1 MSQELRVLPTEWLGK
16 SIDAS
21 WGLVFGEQH
30 PKFETKGH
38 LDPAIHTQTNHD
50 VLMTIVSQEGRVLQV
65 TIGAPG
71 THADDIPAI
80 GLLSPDCT
88 RLEIVGAMGHG
99 SLTIDGN
106 SMEGFSHFRMHGKD
120 SASEEYGVSFIE
132 YTAKT

>member
-1 MSQELRVLPTEWLGK
+1 MSQEVRVLPTEWLGK
-16 SIDAS
+16 SMVAS

-30 PKFETKGH
+30 PKFETHGH
-38 LDPAIHTQTNHD
+38 LDPAIHSDTND
-50 VLMTIVSQEGRVLQV
+50 VLLTIVAQEGRVLQV
-65 TIGAPG
+65 TIGAPESHQG
-71 THADDIPAI
+71 DIPSI

-132 YTAKT
+132 YTALT